1 MATPMNPDHN
11 FVSSSARLVE
21 TGRSLP
27 LGGSPPH
34 NQSKPPANAPVIQTF
49 SPRPDD
55 ECLIGGFARCLM
67 REVLMRVVN
76 IAVTQGSNK
85 DRQQPRWQ
93 GMKNACG
100 WPGFEVGQSTPGE
113 LEKNNSKNRMGD
125 SKHWFDAENVMF
137 SGGKQIS
144 ATQYRM
150 PFSINVLAAPSS

>member
-1 MATPMNPDHN
+1 MNPDHN
-11 FVSSSARLVE
+11 FISSFARLFE

-85 DRQQPRWQ
+85 DRQQPRLQ
-93 GMKNACG
+93 VVKNACG
-100 WPGFEVGQSTPGE
+100 QSGFEAVQMATRG
-113 LEKNNSKNRMGD
+113 LEEINSKTRGAVSNMGP
-125 SKHWFDAENVMF
+125 M
-137 SGGKQIS
+137 
-144 ATQYRM
+144 R
-150 PFSINVLAAPSS
+150 